1 MKRKRFI
8 LIAFILAFSVL
19 LSACGQKNISE
30 DEAKEIAINA
40 LNNAF
45 DADITDIRVLLMQ
58 HQEIAYENDQIVQK
72 DHDPLV
78 EYYRL
83 DVTAENGG
91 TPYYA
96 EVNPKTGAVEYL
108 TRSLDLI
115 TPTQEQQEQS
125 DALGSYVD
133 FSPDLFSKTQKDAA
147 NVAVKWV
154 QEKFEPQGT
163 LDHATTKDVYTD
175 QDMFPTVVMD
185 SIVVMQSGSVYHV
198 DVCWPAME
206 VVSVYLL
213 HEKK

>member
-1 MKRKRFI
+1 MKRKLAIF
-8 LIAFILAFSVL
+8 AVSILAFSL
-19 LSACGQKNISE
+19 LLAACGQKNISE
-30 DEAKEIAINA
+30 EKAKEIAINA
-40 LNNAF
+40 LNHAF

-96 EVNPKTGAVEYL
+96 EVDPKTGAVEYL
-108 TRSLDLI
+108 TRSLELI

-125 DALGSYVD
+125 VSIGSFEA
-133 FSPDLFSKTQKDAA
+133 FSPDLFSKTQKDVA
-147 NVAVKWV
+147 NVAVQWV
-154 QEKFEPQGT
+154 QEKMEPQGT

-175 QDMFPTVVMD
+175 REMFPTVIMD
-185 SIVVMQSGSVYHV
+185 SIVVMQSGTVYHV
-198 DVCWPAME
+198 FVCWPAME
-206 VVSVYLL
+206 VVQVQIFHQES
-213 HEKK
+213 

>member
-40 LNNAF
+40 LNNTF

-83 DVTAENGG
+83 DVTDAFGG

-96 EVNPKTGAVEYL
+96 EIDPKTGAVEYM

-115 TPTQEQQEQS
+115 TLTQEQQELAAS
-125 DALGSYVD
+125 IGSFEA
-133 FSPDLFSKTQKDAA
+133 FSPELFSKTQKDAA

-154 QEKFEPQGT
+154 QEKFEQQGT

>member
-1 MKRKRFI
+1 MKRKIAI
-8 LIAFILAFSVL
+8 LAVSILAFSL
-19 LSACGQKNISE
+19 LLNACGQKNISE
-30 DEAKEIAINA
+30 EKAEEIAINA
-40 LNNAF
+40 INNAF
-45 DADITDIRVLLMQ
+45 DADIAQMSVILMQ
-58 HQEIAYENDQIVQK
+58 HQEIAYENDEIVQK

-96 EVNPKTGAVEYL
+96 EVDPKTGALEYL
-108 TRSLDLI
+108 TRSVELI
-115 TPTQEQQEQS
+115 TLTQEQHDLAASIGSFEQ
-125 DALGSYVD
+125 

-175 QDMFPTVVMD
+175 REMFPTVIMD

-198 DVCWPAME
+198 FVCWPVME
-206 VVSVYLL
+206 VVQVQIF
-213 HEKK
+213 HQEF